1 MLRLLTCILVLIS
14 LTSLAEESVYPGY
27 TWLSVGE
34 GIYLH
39 SQSDPLAGPVD
50 GNSVVVIGDVGVMVI
65 DTHINPAV
73 ARAVIAKIRSL
84 TDVPVTHVVNT
95 HWHDDHTNGNHEYR
109 KAFPELKIVSHP
121 LTLKSLREEWRP
133 MEEQRR
139 EAYETVDIG
148 QLHAAAADLEPEDPI
163 KAIGYRIY
171 AGYVE
176 ALRSELAAMKLEY
189 PDSVFSESRTV
200 ALGGRD
206 IELRYLGRGNT
217 DGDVIAWLPREKLV
231 ITGDILVAPV
241 PFAFD
246 SPMTD
251 WVQTLDAIE
260 ALGAATIIP
269 GHGPVQHDVSY
280 LRSVRGLL
288 ADTIA
293 GVRDAREAG
302 VVYGELEKAVDLAEQ
317 AAHFTNGDADHE
329 FAWQSYYLGPG
340 LRSAWASLGYP
351 LPEE

>member
-1 MLRLLTCILVLIS
+1 MFRLFPLFLALIS
-14 LTSLAEESVYPGY
+14 LPSSAEESVYPGY
-27 TWLSVGE
+27 TWLDVGD

-39 SQSDPLAGPVD
+39 SQTDPLLGPVD

-73 ARAVIAKIRSL
+73 ARAVIAKIRL
-84 TDVPVTHVVNT
+84 MTDVPVTHVVNT
-95 HWHDDHTNGNHEYR
+95 HWHDDHTNGNHEFR
-109 KAFPELKIVSHP
+109 RAFPELKIVSHDF
-121 LTLKSLREEWRP
+121 TLKSLREKWQP

-139 EAYETVDIG
+139 QAYATADIS
-148 QLHAAAADLEPEDPI
+148 QIRAAAADLEPEDPLA
-163 KAIGYRIY
+163 AIGYRVY

-176 ALRSELAAMKLEY
+176 ALWPELAAMMLEY
-189 PDSVFSESRTV
+189 PDTVFSESQTV
-200 ALGGRD
+200 GLGGRD
-206 IELRYLGRGNT
+206 VELRFLGRGNT

-251 WVQTLDAIE
+251 WVDTLDAIE

-288 ADTIA
+288 AETLA

-302 VVYGELEKAVDLAEQ
+302 VGYAELEDAVDLAEQ
-317 AAHFTNGDADHE
+317 EARFTNGDAEQE
-329 FAWQSYYLGPG
+329 FAWRSYYLNPG
-340 LRSAWASLGYP
+340 LKSAWVSLGYP
-351 LPEE
+351 LPDE